1 MIDSVDWLLTM
12 LPCIVYHGLKL
23 GAKSSAK
30 IMSIKPYSLKKV
42 GKYWNYDFH
51 FFQIGIQNFCNSKK
65 HFNYCLE
72 KGVKVITQDEISMS
86 NKGLCDYLWPQLEH
100 LQGSPLFISIDIDG
114 FSSSFAPGCSQSWPT
129 GITPH
134 EFLTLFTRLNKN
146 FKTKLLGIYEVAPNL
161 DNNDITSKL
170 AAQIMYSFVSS
181 N

>member
-1 MIDSVDWLLTM
+1 MVLYDCELCNFSTI
-12 LPCIVYHGLKL
+12 LK
-23 GAKSSAK
+23 G
-30 IMSIKPYSLKKV
+30 
-42 GKYWNYDFH
+42 NYKQH
-51 FFQIGIQNFCNSKK
+51 LNSKK